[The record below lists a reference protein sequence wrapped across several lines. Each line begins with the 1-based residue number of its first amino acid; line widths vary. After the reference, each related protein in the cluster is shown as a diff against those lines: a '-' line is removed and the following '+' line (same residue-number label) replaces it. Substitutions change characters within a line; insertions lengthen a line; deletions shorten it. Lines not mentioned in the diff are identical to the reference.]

1 MTDILFVL
9 AVVVIFLLVTKWL
22 ATDEDRKWPG

>member
-9 AVVVIFLLVTKWL
+9 GVVVIFIPITKWL
-22 ATDEDRKWPG
+22 ATDEDGKWPG